1 MKHRTVLSMGGR
13 RQVHTCA
20 VRRRRAVVGAAVGLL
35 LAAGCASS
43 EYRYIGG
50 TQASEGAFFKLPRS
64 WQTFEIER
72 EAVTGRPL
80 PISTG
85 GPEPWIVAFDAD
97 PQPSLDHLDDAVPAH
112 PVGSAQVLVLGP
124 NERETVSLRA
134 LRSLATP
141 EGVDPI
147 TAVRQGD
154 PTFEVVRWEDVTGRG
169 FQGERVVFNR
179 RVADGTWVTT
189 DHTALLDRAGNT
201 LFVFQL
207 SCESSCFQAN
217 RSRINQIVESW
228 QVRR

>member
-1 MKHRTVLSMGGR
+1 MAGPGR
-13 RQVHTCA
+13 VHTGP
-20 VRRRRAVVGAAVGLL
+20 VRRRRAVVGLVLGLVAL
-35 LAAGCASS
+35 AGCAGS

-50 TQASEGAFFKLPRS
+50 TAASEGAFFKLPRD
-64 WQTFEIER
+64 WQTFEIDDEP
-72 EAVTGRPL
+72 VTGRPT
-80 PISTG
+80 PMTTG
-85 GPEPWIVAFDAD
+85 GPQPWVVAFDAAPD
-97 PQPSLDHLDDAVPAH
+97 PSLDHLQQAVPAH

-124 NERETVSLRA
+124 AEREIVSIRA

-154 PTFEVVRWEDVTGRG
+154 PSYEVVRWEDVTGRG

-179 RVADGTWVTT
+179 QVADGTWVTT
-189 DHTALLDRAGNT
+189 DHTVLLDRAAST

-207 SCESSCFQAN
+207 SCESSCFAAN
-217 RSRINQIVESW
+217 RKQINQIVESW